1 MRTIELYEHQL
12 SAVKKMHN
20 GCILCGGVGTGK
32 SITSLAYYAIQNGF
46 KLDEVRSV
54 VWGALSS
61 PRRLVIITTAKKRDS
76 KEWLEECARFDIVE
90 VEIDSWNN
98 IKKYSNLFNCFFIF
112 DEQRVVGYG
121 AWSKAF
127 IKIAKRNRWVLLSAT
142 PGDTWSDY
150 ITVFVANGFYRN
162 KTEFMRRHAVITT
175 YGGYPKIDRYIDT
188 GELIKHRL
196 DILVTMPY
204 KRKTTPHYIQ
214 VGCVYDKA
222 LYKTIWRDR
231 WNPYEDK
238 PIEEGGELCY
248 LLRKCVNSDASRLE
262 ALGPILKKHH
272 KLIIFYNHSYEL
284 TMLREYFEDV
294 EVGEWNGEKHEEI
307 PKTDEWVYLVQYAA
321 GCEGWNCTETD
332 AIVFY
337 SQSYS
342 YRMTIQAAGRI
353 NRMNTPFVDL
363 YYYKLK
369 STAPIDLAI
378 ARALNNKKNFNERAF
393 IAK

>member
-32 SITSLAYYAIQNGF
+32 SRTSLAYYAIQNGF

-54 VWGALSS
+54 VRGALSS

-76 KEWLEECARFDIVE
+76 KEWLEECARFDIIE
-90 VEIDSWNN
+90 VDIDSWNN

-127 IKIAKRNRWVLLSAT
+127 IKIAKRNKWILLSAT

-150 ITVFVANGFYRN
+150 IPVFVANGFYRN
-162 KTEFMRRHAVITT
+162 KTEFIRRHAVITN

-214 VGCVYDKA
+214 VGCVYDKV

-248 LLRKCVNSDASRLE
+248 LLRKCVNSDVSRLE

-272 KLIIFYNHSYEL
+272 KLIVFYNHTYEL
-284 TMLREYFEDV
+284 VMLREYFEDV

-307 PKTDEWVYLVQYAA
+307 PKTDEWVYLVQYSA

-353 NRMNTPFVDL
+353 DRMNTPFSDL